1 MTLLA
6 EVKENLSSLSMIYAQ
21 KELEAL
27 LSKAQ
32 AQEWTILQLLNEV
45 LTAEQEGRRDKGRT
59 RRLRAANLPY
69 EATLEA
75 FDFVF
80 QNSVS
85 KRQMKQLADLTWLE
99 SAYNIMFLG
108 PPGVGKTHLAVSL
121 GMAAIE
127 AGYSVCFISMDS
139 LIYALKTES
148 ISSRSRKKLKALYGA
163 NLVILDE
170 VGFQPIT
177 RQEAHQLFELINRL
191 YQQTSVIITSNKSFE
206 EWGEFLGDPVITAA
220 MLDRLMHKCELFN
233 MRGDSYRLAH
243 RKRILQDDEPE

>member
-6 EVKENLSSLSMIYAQ
+6 TVKDGLNTLSMVHAGR
-21 KELEAL
+21 ELERL
-27 LSKAQ
+27 LDKSQ
-32 AQEWTILQLLNEV
+32 EQEWTALQLLDKV
-45 LTAEQEGRRDKGRT
+45 LQAERNGRQDKGRA
-59 RRLRAANLPY
+59 RRLRAAELPY

-85 KRQMKQLADLTWLE
+85 KRQMKQLADLAWLE

-121 GMAAIE
+121 GLAAIE
-127 AGYSVCFISMDS
+127 SGYSVSFISMDN
-139 LIYALKTES
+139 LIYALKTEN
-148 ISSRSRKKLKALYGA
+148 ISSRSRKRLKTLYNA
-163 NLVILDE
+163 SLVIIDE
-170 VGFQPIT
+170 VGFQPIS
-177 RQEAHQLFELINRL
+177 RQEAHQLFELVNRL

-220 MLDRLMHKCELFN
+220 MLDRLMHKCELFS
-233 MRGDSYRLAH
+233 MRGESYRLAH
-243 RKRILQDDEPE
+243 RQRILSEDEPE